1 MTQNE
6 IKAMAIEAGL
16 DPDLWGYERAFE
28 QFVEFV
34 ELKLL
39 EHHKKICE
47 KEFDRLMHK
56 SNITDSSYTR
66 TVLRQ
71 RASSVHTVSFKMHM
85 DYVEKKPPVRGVK
98 RRVATAPQMAI
109 MG

>member
-28 QFVEFV
+28 QFVEFI

-71 RASSVHTVSFKMHM
+71 RASSFHTVSFKMHL
-85 DYVEKKPPVRGVK
+85 DYVENKPPSEG
-98 RRVATAPQMAI
+98 
-109 MG
+109 G

>member
-28 QFVEFV
+28 QFVGFV

-39 EHHKKICE
+39 EHHKKICD
-47 KEFDRLMHK
+47 KEHNRLIHK

-71 RASSVHTVSFKMHM
+71 RAGSISTVSFYMHM
-85 DYVEKKPPVRGVK
+85 DYVEKKPPSKG
-98 RRVATAPQMAI
+98 
-109 MG
+109 G

>member
-28 QFVEFV
+28 QFVGFV

-39 EHHKKICE
+39 
-47 KEFDRLMHK
+47 D
-56 SNITDSSYTR
+56 
-66 TVLRQ
+66 
-71 RASSVHTVSFKMHM
+71 
-85 DYVEKKPPVRGVK
+85 
-98 RRVATAPQMAI
+98 
-109 MG
+109 

>member
-1 MTQNE
+1 MTQDE
-6 IKAMAIEAGL
+6 IKTIATEAGL

-28 QFVEFV
+28 QFVELI

-66 TVLRQ
+66 TSLRQ
-71 RASSVHTVSFKMHM
+71 RAGSVRTIIFNMHM
-85 DYVEKKPPVRGVK
+85 DYVEKKPPS
-98 RRVATAPQMAI
+98 
-109 MG
+109 